1 MVLKFLSWVLK
12 RYWQST
18 ENGFMKMGRNPVNI
32 YLFYLFFIYIYD
44 IYIFFVLFVQKL
56 IFSQGDIVENLSN
69 T

>member
-1 MVLKFLSWVLK
+1 
-12 RYWQST
+12 
-18 ENGFMKMGRNPVNI
+18 MKMGRNPVNI

>member
-1 MVLKFLSWVLK
+1 
-12 RYWQST
+12 
-18 ENGFMKMGRNPVNI
+18 MKMGRNPVNI
-32 YLFYLFFIYIYD
+32 YLFYLFFIYICD